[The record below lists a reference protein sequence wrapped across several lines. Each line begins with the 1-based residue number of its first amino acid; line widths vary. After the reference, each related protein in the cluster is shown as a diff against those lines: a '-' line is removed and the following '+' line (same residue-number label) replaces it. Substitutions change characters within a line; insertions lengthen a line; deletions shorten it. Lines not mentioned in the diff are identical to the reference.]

1 VPAPRSAHGLGP
13 HVVGQRV
20 VVRRVVPGETGPS
33 GGPALTDVLG
43 TLVSWDESTCV
54 VAPESRPAVTIPI
67 EQIVTGKPVPPRAS
81 VRQRVSV
88 REAELRALPLWTG
101 ATSQP
106 LGEWVLR
113 LVEGDRGRRSRRA
126 NSCLAIGDSGLS
138 FADATARVRD
148 FYASRGRDGL
158 AQVEAGSEVEAAL
171 TDLGWV
177 AQPPTEAPYLVG
189 SLVMALRTAESDERG
204 GDAVEVTVEGTRILA
219 TTMADGADVGR
230 GRAELNGDWLGVHG
244 LWVDEDQRHQGL
256 GHRLMAALLEVGA
269 ELGATTVWLEVDRD
283 NTPAWMLYAGLG
295 LREHHLCRYLAAP
308 AT

>member
-1 VPAPRSAHGLGP
+1 M
-13 HVVGQRV
+13 
-20 VVRRVVPGETGPS
+20 
-33 GGPALTDVLG
+33 TDVLG

-54 VAPESRPAVTIPI
+54 VAPESGPAVTITI
-67 EQIVTGKPVPPRAS
+67 DQIVTGKPVPPRAS

-88 REAELRALPLWTG
+88 REAEIRALPLWTA

-126 NSCLAIGDSGLS
+126 NSCLAIGEPALPI
-138 FADATARVRD
+138 ADAATRVRD
-148 FYASRGRDGL
+148 FYASRGRDAL
-158 AQVEAGSEVEAAL
+158 AQVVAGSEIDAAL

-189 SLVMALRTAESDERG
+189 SLVMALRAATSD
-204 GDAVEVTVEGTRILA
+204 DAADAGADDRVEVTVQGTRILA
-219 TTMADGADVGR
+219 RTMADGDDVGR

-244 LWVDEDQRHQGL
+244 LWVDEDLRRQGL
-256 GHRLMAALLEVGA
+256 GHRLMAALLETGA
-269 ELGATTVWLEVDRD
+269 ELGASTLWLEVDRD

-295 LREHHLCRYLAAP
+295 LREHHLCRYLAPPPSTTPMSA
-308 AT
+308 ASRSSAGE